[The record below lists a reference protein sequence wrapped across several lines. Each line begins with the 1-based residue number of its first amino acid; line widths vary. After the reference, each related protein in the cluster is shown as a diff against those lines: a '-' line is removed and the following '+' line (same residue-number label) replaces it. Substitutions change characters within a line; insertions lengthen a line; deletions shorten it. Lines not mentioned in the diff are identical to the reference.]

1 MACSRRAVA
10 VLLAMDKSWYVLG
23 ARPNLVVLAV
33 EQKLSHLPTPFLNRI
48 PSSFLK
54 VSGLSAIKRV

>member
-1 MACSRRAVA
+1 MACSLRADA
-10 VLLAMDKSWYVLG
+10 ALSAMDKSWYVLG

-33 EQKLSHLPTPFLNRI
+33 EQKWTHLPTPFLNEI
-48 PSSFLK
+48 PSSFRK